1 MNRKNF
7 YIPLIFITSH
17 LMGLVAGIKSL
28 PSYMTEGTE
37 VVGAD
42 PISGVYLLFMIGVA
56 TALMLLLLKFRKNS
70 LIKIWFNTAIFLTI
84 FLFFSTMFDTVYA
97 LITTMVLFAIRH
109 VSKDL
114 GLRNIIDIFAYA
126 GAGALF
132 GTMIGFIPALIFLF
146 LLAIY
151 DFVSVF
157 ITGHMIDLAKGG
169 LDTETFM
176 GIIYADKPPSKDSK
190 IIEKVEETDEVKKT
204 HKGIS
209 IVGGGD
215 VIAPMIF
222 SISLLKS
229 FPIYTSLMTS
239 IGSMFGLIVLMNYKS
254 EYDFLPAIP
263 TIAAFSILGF
273 LLSLPFVY
281 FLG

>member
-1 MNRKNF
+1 MDRKKF

-17 LMGLVAGIKSL
+17 LMGLVAGLKSL
-28 PSYMTEGTE
+28 PTYMTEGTD

-84 FLFFSTMFDTVYA
+84 FVFFSTVFNVFYA
-97 LITTMVLFAIRH
+97 LITTLMLFVIRH
-109 VSKDL
+109 FTRDIS
-114 GLRNIIDIFAYA
+114 LRNIIDIFAFA

-176 GIIYADKPPSKDSK
+176 GIIYADKTPSKDKK
-190 IIEKVEETDEVKKT
+190 IVEKDEETAKFKKKD
-204 HKGIS
+204 KGIS

-222 SISLLKS
+222 SVSLLKS
-229 FPIYTSLMTS
+229 FPVYTSLMAS
-239 IGSMFGLIVLMNYKS
+239 FGSMLGLIVLMNYKS
-254 EYDFLPAIP
+254 NKEFLPAIP
-263 TIAAFSILGF
+263 TIAGFSVLGF
-273 LLSLPFVY
+273 LLSLPLVY
-281 FLG
+281 FFG